1 MIFVISGNRTI
12 GKRSK
17 LYFDLA
23 VQTGELDIHIVPG
36 VYSEGLPM
44 SNIAQ
49 AHKNV
54 VQKAK
59 DFELPYCVILE
70 DDVLFPVKKKAYQY
84 FIESM
89 KNLPGDWDIY
99 TSGFYTADT
108 IEQDYDNIYRIS
120 RFSGLHL
127 YCVNSKFYDRF
138 LTCPAAVNIDQWISQ
153 EGIGICFC
161 CYPFAA
167 IQHHGYSENVGR
179 EVNYSKLLEGRK
191 IYPDF

>member
-1 MIFVISGNRTI
+1 MIFVISGNRTKE
-12 GKRSK
+12 KRSK

-36 VYSEGLPM
+36 VYSESLSM

-59 DFELPYCVILE
+59 DFDLPYCVIME
-70 DDVLFPVKKKAYQY
+70 DDVSFPVKKEAYKY
-84 FIESM
+84 FIDSM
-89 KNLPGDWDIY
+89 NKLPKDWDIY
-99 TSGFYTADT
+99 TSGFYTASSF
-108 IEQDYDNIYRIS
+108 EQDYDNVYRIS

-127 YCVNSKFYDRF
+127 YCVNSKFYDQF
-138 LTCPAAVNIDQWISQ
+138 LTCPPAVNIDQWISQ

-167 IQHHGYSENVGR
+167 TQHDGYSENVGR
-179 EVNYSKLLEGRK
+179 QTTYSTLLRDKK
-191 IYPDF
+191 IYPNF